1 MVLVLVLILVVLL
14 VVVVGGGLLLPSD
27 KFNKNYRESHV
38 FLDNSLYG
46 HVQ

>member
-1 MVLVLVLILVVLL
+1 MVLVLVLILVLL
-14 VVVVGGGLLLPSD
+14 VVVVGGGLMLPSD